1 MQLQC
6 LLGWEKAGVNT
17 EIAFSGMKKAI
28 SNWGAAGKDS
38 TKEFSK
44 TLKEIEKC
52 PTIAKA
58 TTKAISVF
66 GAKAGPDLADAIKGG
81 RFEFQKY
88 IEALDSGKGTIESTY
103 EQIIDEVDDTQ
114 LAMQNAKVA
123 MHDAGEIAAKTI
135 GPILLDLSKKFKGL
149 MENFDKLSDKEK
161 KQILNMMA
169 ITASIG
175 PAVKIL
181 SALGKSVGTGTK
193 AIGTFTQAVGLIG
206 KTSTDAFK
214 KASEGTQ
221 SLASGLTFLTSPA
234 GLATAAIMAVAT
246 GAAYLAF
253 KQTEA
258 VREANKLAEEITAQ
272 KQKYEEYNQSI
283 DQTTK
288 VNLAQIDSVSKLKE
302 ELTTLVD
309 ENGKVKEG
317 YESRVDFILNQLS
330 STLGIECKLNGN
342 VVQSYKDLQGEIDN
356 TIEKK
361 KAEIKLEAYKQKY
374 ENAVNT
380 EVEAVSKQK
389 EIVDKLGMSYNEV
402 RQKYGEWIDKYN
414 SSSLTGKD
422 IDNLTQSEYNHRA
435 ELAKLSK
442 AYEEQ
447 EDVVKK
453 CTEDKKNYEDNYV
466 LFVEKK
472 YNEIGKTITDT
483 TKNWSNSS
491 VQEIQN
497 SIIEQQ
503 KELDK
508 YKEMYERTGSEVEK
522 QQMEQAKQNLQNLA
536 YELAERTKTVG
547 DLGVDEVL
555 AWRNLANNSYEEY
568 KNAISKVGPEV
579 QQKIQE
585 VTGVIVSDT
594 GLSNATSSKA
604 IEMTSMFDK
613 KLELGGR
620 TKQEINNSADS
631 LKNDTTVQAEAG
643 NLADR
648 AQKKIKEND
657 SETWGKDMVEGLGN
671 GIKQK
676 SEGSWFTGIL
686 SGLAGTIASFIHF
699 SRPDRGPLREYEKW
713 MPDMIQGLAKT
724 LDSSSPKLLNSASNL
739 SKKLEAELNN
749 MNMPK
754 IQDFGKLQGNLS
766 REIAN
771 NTSTVNNNNKIIFQI
786 YPQQLTEKELD
797 KAVDYLNKKLGQYM

>member
-1 MQLQC
+1 
-6 LLGWEKAGVNT
+6 
-17 EIAFSGMKKAI
+17 MKKAI

-246 GAAYLAF
+246 GAAYLAY

-453 CTEDKKNYEDNYV
+453 CTENKKNYEDNYV

>member
-1 MQLQC
+1 M
-6 LLGWEKAGVNT
+6 
-17 EIAFSGMKKAI
+17 
-28 SNWGAAGKDS
+28 
-38 TKEFSK
+38 
-44 TLKEIEKC
+44 
-52 PTIAKA
+52 
-58 TTKAISVF
+58 
-66 GAKAGPDLADAIKGG
+66 
-81 RFEFQKY
+81 
-88 IEALDSGKGTIESTY
+88 
-103 EQIIDEVDDTQ
+103 
-114 LAMQNAKVA
+114 
-123 MHDAGEIAAKTI
+123 
-135 GPILLDLSKKFKGL
+135 
-149 MENFDKLSDKEK
+149 
-161 KQILNMMA
+161 
-169 ITASIG
+169 
-175 PAVKIL
+175 
-181 SALGKSVGTGTK
+181 
-193 AIGTFTQAVGLIG
+193 
-206 KTSTDAFK
+206 
-214 KASEGTQ
+214 
-221 SLASGLTFLTSPA
+221 
-234 GLATAAIMAVAT
+234 
-246 GAAYLAF
+246 
-253 KQTEA
+253 
-258 VREANKLAEEITAQ
+258 
-272 KQKYEEYNQSI
+272 
-283 DQTTK
+283 
-288 VNLAQIDSVSKLKE
+288 
-302 ELTTLVD
+302 
-309 ENGKVKEG
+309 
-317 YESRVDFILNQLS
+317 
-330 STLGIECKLNGN
+330 
-342 VVQSYKDLQGEIDN
+342 
-356 TIEKK
+356 
-361 KAEIKLEAYKQKY
+361 
-374 ENAVNT
+374 
-380 EVEAVSKQK
+380 
-389 EIVDKLGMSYNEV
+389 
-402 RQKYGEWIDKYN
+402 
-414 SSSLTGKD
+414 
-422 IDNLTQSEYNHRA
+422 
-435 ELAKLSK
+435 AKLPN
-442 AYEEQ
+442 AYEDQ

-453 CTEDKKNYEDNYV
+453 CTEDKKNYEDNYA

-522 QQMEQAKQNLQNLA
+522 QQMEQTKQNLQNLA

-585 VTGVIVSDT
+585 LTGVIVSDT

-657 SETWGKDMVEGLGN
+657 SETWGKDIVEGLGN

>member
-1 MQLQC
+1 
-6 LLGWEKAGVNT
+6 
-17 EIAFSGMKKAI
+17 MKKAI

-123 MHDAGEIAAKTI
+123 MHDAGEIAAKMI

-161 KQILNMMA
+161 KQILNMIA

-181 SALGKSVGTGTK
+181 SALGKTVGTGTK

-234 GLATAAIMAVAT
+234 GLATVAITAAA
-246 GAAYLAF
+246 GAAVYF
-253 KQTEA
+253 TYKQTEA
-258 VREANKLAEEITAQ
+258 IREANKLAEEVTNQ

-283 DQTTK
+283 DKTTNS
-288 VNLAQIDSVSKLKE
+288 NLAQIESVSKLKD
-302 ELTTLVD
+302 ELATLVD
-309 ENGKVKEG
+309 ANGKVKEG
-317 YESRVDFILNQLS
+317 YEGRVSFILNELNS
-330 STLGIECKLNGN
+330 ALGTEYKLNGN
-342 VVQSYKDLQGEIDN
+342 VVQSYRDLQGEIDN

-414 SSSLTGKD
+414 SSSLTVKD

-453 CTEDKKNYEDNYV
+453 CTEDKKNYEDNYA

-508 YKEMYERTGSEVEK
+508 YREMYERTGSEVEK
-522 QQMEQAKQNLQNLA
+522 QQMEQAQQNLQNLA
-536 YELAERTKTVG
+536 NELADRTKTIG
-547 DLGVDEVL
+547 DLGNDEIL
-555 AWRNLANNSYEEY
+555 AWRNLANNSYNEY
-568 KNAISKVGPEV
+568 KNAISKMSPEM

-594 GLSNATSSKA
+594 GLSDATSSKA
-604 IEMTSMFDK
+604 TEMTSMFDK
-613 KLELGGR
+613 KLKLGER

-631 LKNDTTVQAEAG
+631 LKNDTTVQTETG

-648 AQKKIKEND
+648 AQ
-657 SETWGKDMVEGLGN
+657 SEIEKNNSKTWGEDMVEGLGN

-713 MPDMIQGLAKT
+713 MPDMVTGLAKT
-724 LDSSSPKLLNSASNL
+724 LNNASPELISSAHNI
-739 SKKLEAELNN
+739 SKKLETELNN
-749 MNMPK
+749 IKTPK
-754 IQDFGKLQGNLS
+754 IQDFGKLQKNLS

-771 NTSTVNNNNKIIFQI
+771 NTSTVNNNNKITLQI

>member
-1 MQLQC
+1 
-6 LLGWEKAGVNT
+6 
-17 EIAFSGMKKAI
+17 MKKAI

-234 GLATAAIMAVAT
+234 GLATVAITAAAGAVVYFT
-246 GAAYLAF
+246 Y

-258 VREANKLAEEITAQ
+258 IREANKLAEEVTNQ

-283 DQTTK
+283 DKTTNS
-288 VNLAQIDSVSKLKE
+288 NLAQIESASKLKE
-302 ELTTLVD
+302 ELATLVD
-309 ENGKVKEG
+309 ANGKVKEG
-317 YESRVDFILNQLS
+317 YEGRVSFILNELNS
-330 STLGIECKLNGN
+330 ALGTEYKLNGN
-342 VVQSYKDLQGEIDN
+342 VVQSYRDLQGEIDK

-374 ENAVNT
+374 ENAINMET
-380 EVEAVSKQK
+380 EAVSKQK

-422 IDNLTQSEYNHRA
+422 VDNLTQSEYNHRA

-442 AYEEQ
+442 AYEDQ

-453 CTEDKKNYEDNYV
+453 CIEDKKNYENNYA
-466 LFVEKK
+466 LFAEGK
-472 YNEIGKTITDT
+472 YNEIGSKIVDT

-497 SIIEQQ
+497 SIIKQQ
-503 KELDK
+503 QELDK
-508 YKEMYERTGSEVEK
+508 YKQMYERTGSEVEK
-522 QQMEQAKQNLQNLA
+522 QQMEQAQQNLQNLA
-536 YELAERTKTVG
+536 NELADRTKTIG
-547 DLGVDEVL
+547 DLGNDEVL
-555 AWRNLANNSYEEY
+555 AWRNLANNSYDEY
-568 KNAISKVGPEV
+568 KNAISKMSPEM
-579 QQKIQE
+579 QQKIQD

-604 IEMTSMFDK
+604 TEMTSMFDK

-643 NLADR
+643 NL
-648 AQKKIKEND
+648 
-657 SETWGKDMVEGLGN
+657 GKDVDTNFNSKLDGWKWGWDLVRNIYEGLTNPESRGK
-671 GIKQK
+671 I
-676 SEGSWFTGIL
+676 SEGSNIL
-686 SGLAGTIASFIHF
+686 ASIIKSILGF
-699 SRPDRGPLREYEKW
+699 SLPEKGPLSNFDKS
-713 MPDMIQGLAKT
+713 MPDMIDLMSTGIDRNKAKVINSAEKLAKDLNKT
-724 LDSSSPKLLNSASNL
+724 LKSDVMFSTV
-739 SKKLEAELNN
+739 
-749 MNMPK
+749 
-754 IQDFGKLQGNLS
+754 QDFGKLQRNLS

-771 NTSTVNNNNKIIFQI
+771 NTSTVNNNNKITLQI

>member
-1 MQLQC
+1 
-6 LLGWEKAGVNT
+6 
-17 EIAFSGMKKAI
+17 MKKAI

-103 EQIIDEVDDTQ
+103 EQIVDEVDDTQ

-161 KQILNMMA
+161 KQILNMIA

-193 AIGTFTQAVGLIG
+193 ATGTFTQAVGLIG

-246 GAAYLAF
+246 GAAYLAY

-258 VREANKLAEEITAQ
+258 VREANKLTEEITAQ

-414 SSSLTGKD
+414 SSSLTEKD

-453 CTEDKKNYEDNYV
+453 CTEDKKNYEDNYA

>member
-1 MQLQC
+1 
-6 LLGWEKAGVNT
+6 
-17 EIAFSGMKKAI
+17 MKKAI

-161 KQILNMMA
+161 KQILNMIA

-234 GLATAAIMAVAT
+234 GLATAAIMAVAI
-246 GAAYLAF
+246 GAAYLAY

-283 DQTTK
+283 DKTTNS
-288 VNLAQIDSVSKLKE
+288 NLAQIESASKLKE
-302 ELTTLVD
+302 ELATLVD
-309 ENGKVKEG
+309 ANGKVKEG
-317 YESRVDFILNQLS
+317 YEGRVSFILNELNRA
-330 STLGIECKLNGN
+330 LGTEYKLNGN
-342 VVQSYKDLQGEIDN
+342 VVQSYRDLQGEIDK

-374 ENAVNT
+374 ENAINMET
-380 EVEAVSKQK
+380 EAVSKQK

-422 IDNLTQSEYNHRA
+422 VDNLTQSEYNHRA

-442 AYEEQ
+442 AYEDQ

-453 CTEDKKNYEDNYV
+453 CIEDKKNYENNYA
-466 LFVEKK
+466 LFAEGK
-472 YNEIGKTITDT
+472 YNEIGSKIVDT

-497 SIIEQQ
+497 SIIKQQ
-503 KELDK
+503 QELDK
-508 YKEMYERTGSEVEK
+508 YKQMYERTGSEVEK
-522 QQMEQAKQNLQNLA
+522 QQMEQAQQNLQNLA
-536 YELAERTKTVG
+536 NELADRTKTIG
-547 DLGVDEVL
+547 DLGNDEVL
-555 AWRNLANNSYEEY
+555 AWRNLANNSYDEY
-568 KNAISKVGPEV
+568 KNAISKMSPEM
-579 QQKIQE
+579 QQKIQD

-604 IEMTSMFDK
+604 TEMTSMFDK
-613 KLELGGR
+613 KLELAGR
-620 TKQEINNSADS
+620 TKQKINNSADF